1 MMKPAVPLIALAL
14 LAVSPL
20 EAFAQGE
27 VIRSEKANFRLER
40 VAGPLEHPW
49 GLAFLPDG
57 SMLVTERPGRMRL
70 ATPQGRLSEPLKG
83 LPAIYNSGQGGLLDV
98 LAAPDFAQSRRVYFS
113 YSEPGEGGVNG
124 TAIAH
129 ARLSDDGTAL
139 EQLTVIFRQLP
150 KFNSRQ
156 HFGNRLAFAPD
167 GTLFATLGDRGS
179 QRDLAQDLGTHI
191 GKIVRINPD
200 GSVPKDNPF
209 VGRTDARPE
218 IYSYGHRNPQGLT
231 IHPETGQLWE
241 HEHGAR
247 GGDEINLPQPGL
259 NYGWPVISYGV
270 HYSGAKIGEGQKRDG
285 MEQPIHY
292 WDPSIAPSGM
302 AFYTGDTFP
311 GWKGNLFVGALVKT
325 HLARLEIDGDRV
337 VREER
342 LLEEWGERI
351 RDVRAGPDG
360 AIYLL
365 NDHPDAAIWRLVPV
379 E

>member
-1 MMKPAVPLIALAL
+1 MTKPFAVLLAALAL
-14 LAVSPL
+14 AAAP
-20 EAFAQGE
+20 AAAQQGE
-27 VIRSEKANFRLER
+27 TFQSEKASFRLER

-57 SMLVTERPGRMRL
+57 SMLVTERPGRLRL

-83 LPAIYNSGQGGLLDV
+83 LPRIDSGGQGGLLDV
-98 LAAPDFAQSRRVYFS
+98 ATAPDFAQSRRVYIS
-113 YSEPGEGGVNG
+113 YTEPGEGGVNG

-129 ARLSDDGTAL
+129 GRLSDDGTAL
-139 EQLTVIFRQLP
+139 EQVTVIFQQMP
-150 KFNSRQ
+150 KFSGRH
-156 HFGNRLAFAPD
+156 HFGSRLAFAPD
-167 GTLFATLGDRGS
+167 GVLFATLGERNS
-179 QRDLAQDLGTHI
+179 QREKAQDLSTHL

-209 VGRTDARPE
+209 VGRSDARPE

-247 GGDEINLPQPGL
+247 GGDEINLPQPGR

-270 HYSGAKIGEGQKRDG
+270 HYSGAKIGQGQERQG

-302 AFYTGDTFP
+302 AFYNGDKFP
-311 GWKGNLFVGALVKT
+311 DWKGDLFVGALVQT
-325 HLARLEIDGDRV
+325 HLARLEVEGTRI

-342 LLEEWGERI
+342 LLEDWGERI

-360 AIYLL
+360 ALYLL
-365 NDHPDAAIWRLVPV
+365 NDHPDAAIWRLVPA